1 MRLTEHPDAEGAKVT
16 QKSQNLDN
24 DFSRAVI
31 GAAVEVQRAFGIGF
45 LEAAYA
51 AALATWL
58 AAMALN
64 HPREVPVTAR

>member
-31 GAAVEVQRAFGIGF
+31 GAAVEVQRVLGIGL
-45 LEAAYA
+45 LESA
-51 AALATWL
+51 
-58 AAMALN
+58 
-64 HPREVPVTAR
+64 